1 MKRVIEIPEESIE
14 LLKNKSDLTIAESIL
29 TNSVPLTDFVSDIHE
44 IPENFYYDTET
55 NEFYVYRHRYT
66 GKEIHIL
73 KEPETFRFLGRYPAF
88 RDSEV
93 KTAIHKVVSA
103 KHEEVRKWV
112 GMWDIM
118 EGECI
123 GFMESLH
130 KLMDAL
136 GIEYSEDEFE
146 DLFS

>member
-1 MKRVIEIPEESIE
+1 MKRVIDIPEESIE
-14 LLKNKSDLTIAESIL
+14 LLKNKSDLTIEESIIA
-29 TNSVPLTDFVSDIHE
+29 NSVPLTDYVSDIHE
-44 IPENFYYDTET
+44 IPKNYKYDTGT
-55 NEFYVYRHRYT
+55 NEFYVYRHMYT
-66 GKEIHIL
+66 GEEIHIL
-73 KEPETFRFLGRYPAF
+73 KEPNTYRYLGQYPAF
-88 RDSEV
+88 SDSEV
-93 KTAIHKVVSA
+93 KDAIHKVVSA

-123 GFMESLH
+123 GFMESLF
-130 KLMDAL
+130 KLMGDL

>member
-1 MKRVIEIPEESIE
+1 MRRVIEIPEEAIE
-14 LLKNKSDLTIAESIL
+14 LLKNKSDLTVEESIL
-29 TNSVPLTDFVSDIHE
+29 ANSIPLTDFVSDIHE

-73 KEPETFRFLGRYPAF
+73 KEPETFRFLGRYPVF

-123 GFMESLH
+123 GFMKSLY
-130 KLMDAL
+130 KLLDAL
-136 GIEYSEDEFE
+136 EIEYSEDEFD